1 MLTDGDAVPGKCHDG
16 TDVSEG
22 LQDEA
27 AVNHARVGDHDDA
40 GINDPVT
47 KVEDIDVDHPRGVW
61 LGTGSATEVILD
73 GLSVLE
79 ESRRLAHVIDFNYGI
94 EEVGCILG
102 AVNGLALVD
111 GSLFEVGAVRG
122 EGAEE
127 ISGGSQIGKSVAQ
140 IGACLLYTSPS
151 PRD

>member
-1 MLTDGDAVPGKCHDG
+1 M
-16 TDVSEG
+16 
-22 LQDEA
+22 
-27 AVNHARVGDHDDA
+27 GDHDDA

-47 KVEDIDVDHPRGVW
+47 KVEDIDVDNPRGVW

-73 GLSVLE
+73 GLSILE

-127 ISGGSQIGKSVAQ
+127 ISGGSQIGKSGAQ
-140 IGACLLYTSPS
+140 IGAQCYSHARGHLRAFTVQNAGRFVKSGRGS
-151 PRD
+151 GATG